1 MQAGTRRRPGELYIG
16 GVQVGVGY
24 HRRPEL
30 TAERFVPDLFSTV
43 PDARMYRTGDRA
55 RWLEDG
61 TIEYLGRVDFQVKL
75 RGFRVEVG
83 EIEAALAAVDGV
95 RDCVVVLRTD
105 AGIEPRLVAYYV
117 LAAGASLSAADLRT
131 QLEQSLPSHMVPWLY
146 VPLDVLPLV
155 AIGENSTARR
165 FQRRRTLASRRETV
179 APRDEIEAHVLRI
192 WEEVL
197 GVTNIGVTDHFN
209 EVGGHSLACRARV
222 RAHLEGVRTKAPAH
236 HDSEAQHSGAARKPA
251 AQSAG
256 TGRVEL
262 YRSTRHDGRGCPD
275 LLSARAD
282 RIRPH
287 LSILRQGS
295 RGSTSRSTV
304 FSRSA
309 TGARRNPRRA
319 SRKWSAFMWTRF

>member
-1 MQAGTRRRPGELYIG
+1 
-16 GVQVGVGY
+16 
-24 HRRPEL
+24 
-30 TAERFVPDLFSTV
+30 
-43 PDARMYRTGDRA
+43 GDRA

-146 VPLDVLPLV
+146 VPLDVLPLSPSGKLDRKALPAPEGAV
-155 AIGENSTARR
+155 
-165 FQRRRTLASRRETV
+165 SRRETV

-209 EVGGHSLACRARV
+209 EVGGHSLAAVRVFARISKEFERKLQLITILKHNTV
-222 RAHLEGVRTKAPAH
+222 EQLANLLRNPLEQDAWSCIVPLATTGAGVPIFCPH
-236 HDSEAQHSGAARKPA
+236 AQTGYVLIYQYFAREVAARHPVYGI
-251 AQSAG
+251 QSLG
-256 TGRVEL
+256 
-262 YRSTRHDGRGCPD
+262 
-275 LLSARAD
+275 
-282 RIRPH
+282 
-287 LSILRQGS
+287 
-295 RGSTSRSTV
+295 
-304 FSRSA
+304 
-309 TGARRNPRRA
+309 N
-319 SRKWSAFMWTRF
+319 